1 MADLQEDWSR
11 AWDEAI
17 DLWSKFTKLSSPIWC
32 NSQKEEK
39 EESLTGSFAMI
50 RLTDYRV
57 VISLRQIEEKG
68 LGEFSREILAHEIGH
83 HVYAPAN
90 LRDNARLAARIR
102 VGLPSKEIFTNFVA
116 NLYTDL
122 LINFRLQRSF
132 GLDIASVYKK
142 LQPEDASDIWTL
154 YMRIY
159 ERLFCLTAGTLAKEK
174 VPPSMEGDAD
184 LGARLIRAYSREWLE
199 GAGRF
204 ACLCLPY
211 LMKASQNMIVKL
223 PPWLDTLSAGDGDI
237 IPDGLV
243 EIDEGEANGAIH
255 PSEDTDLT
263 GLRANSG
270 AEEPSMGDGVEKIGG
285 QKNQYRSPDKYIELL
300 RGVGVKLTEEEMVCR
315 YYRERAVP
323 HIIPFP
329 TREVREAKDPLPEGL
344 DVWDIGTPVS
354 SIDWVETVVRSPY
367 IIPGVTTVERT
378 YGNSDGGLPEK
389 LPLDLYL
396 GVDCSGSM
404 KNPKVSL
411 SYPVLAGTIILLSA
425 LRTGARVMAC
435 LSGEMPGKF
444 SQTKGFIG
452 DEKEIM
458 KVLTGYLG
466 TGYAFGIKRLRDTF
480 IEGPKPKRPTHILIV
495 SDSDLFY
502 MLNSAKEGWEIARQA
517 CEIAGGGATAC
528 LEIAYPAYNT
538 ADIEKL
544 RSLGW
549 TVHLVPDMSGVVAFA
564 RAFAKMKYDR

>member
-1 MADLQEDWSR
+1 MSKLKEEWSR
-11 AWDEAI
+11 AWDEAL
-17 DLWSKFTKLSSPIWC
+17 DLWSKFTKLNEPIWC

-39 EESLTGSFAMI
+39 AEELTGSFAMI

-57 VISLRQIEEKG
+57 VISLRQIEEKD
-68 LGEFSREILAHEIGH
+68 LSNFAKEILAHEIGH

-102 VGLPSKEIFTNFVA
+102 MGLPSKEFFTNFVA

-122 LINFRLQRSF
+122 LINYRLQRSF
-132 GLDIASVYKK
+132 GLDITGVYKK
-142 LQPEDASDIWTL
+142 LQPDEASDIWTL

-159 ERLFCLTAGTLAKEK
+159 EMLFGLPANTLVRAK
-174 VPPSMEGDAD
+174 VSPSMQGDAD

-211 LMKASQNMIVKL
+211 LMKATKKMVAKL
-223 PPWLDTLSAGDGDI
+223 PPWLDTMSAGDGDV
-237 IPDGLV
+237 IPDGLA

-255 PSEDTDLT
+255 PSQDCDLT

-270 AEEPSMGDGVEKIGG
+270 ADEPAMDDSVETVGG
-285 QKNQYRSPDKYIELL
+285 RKNQYRKPDKYIELM
-300 RGVGVKLTEEEMVCR
+300 RGVGVTLSDEEIVCR

-323 HIIPFP
+323 HLIPFP
-329 TREVREAKDPLPEGL
+329 TREVQEAKDPLPEGL
-344 DVWDIGTPVS
+344 DVWDVASPINA
-354 SIDWVETVVRSPY
+354 IDWVESVVRSPY
-367 IIPGVTTVERT
+367 IIPGVTTVERA
-378 YGNSDGGLPEK
+378 YGSSDGGLPEK

-404 KNPKVSL
+404 NNPKVNL

-444 SQTKGFIG
+444 SQTNGFLK

-466 TGYAFGIKRLRDTF
+466 TGYAFGIKRLKNTF
-480 IEGPKPKRPTHILIV
+480 IDGPKPKRPTHILVV

-502 MLNSAKEGWEIARQA
+502 MLNSAKDGWEIARQS

-528 LEIAYPAYNT
+528 LEIGNPTYNSS
-538 ADIEKL
+538 DIEKL
-544 RSLGW
+544 RSVGW
-549 TVHLVPDMSGVVAFA
+549 TVHLVPNMASVVAFA